1 MYQYALRH
9 IEMHGREIPDS
20 QNSAFNEQV
29 ADGLRIFC
37 RDRDDADAHAHALTQ
52 IHQLIHCQN
61 AFAAVIF
68 LTYLFIDIERGHN
81 VHAAVFK
88 AAIRQKRLA
97 ELARVEGLGPDGDY
111 RITPA
116 IQTSTGESS

>member
-1 MYQYALRH
+1 MSKLQMA
-9 IEMHGREIPDS
+9 
-20 QNSAFNEQV
+20 
-29 ADGLRIFC
+29 C
-37 RDRDDADAHAHALTQ
+37 DDADAHAHALTQ

-97 ELARVEGLGPDGDY
+97 KLARADDDGV
-111 RITPA
+111 INIIVA
-116 IQTSTGESS
+116 